1 MNNNSQNRINE
12 IQNAYREWLSL
23 QEKLAQA
30 QQDWQKSVELMQKMQ
45 TFYLDGEY
53 QAIYEKIENGEN
65 FDLTTQGEH
74 SIMSEDALWN
84 AMHEHDQALWQML
97 RFAVKH
103 LDKE

>member
-1 MNNNSQNRINE
+1 MSNNPQNRINE
-12 IQNAYREWLSL
+12 IQTTYHEWLSL

-30 QQDWQKSVELMQKMQ
+30 HQDWQKSVELMQKMQ

-65 FDLTTQGEH
+65 FDLTTQGEY